1 LDSNAFETTILHKI
15 NVLTLTTVFEKL
27 SAGLHD

>member
-1 LDSNAFETTILHKI
+1 LDSNAFETTILYKI